1 MPPTNNATAEQ
12 PLLVA
17 GRLVAAEASDDV
29 INPATGEPIA
39 LCPLASVETAHEAV
53 AAAAEASGAWG
64 RESPEVRSAV
74 LSQMADIVKAHADE
88 LAGLLSAEL
97 GIPARDA
104 QGEVAMAGGFLR
116 HRAITAPP
124 VDTLTDDERQRVQVV
139 RRPVGVVA
147 AIVPWNAPLLIA
159 CEKIATAFAAGNP
172 VVLKPSPLAALTL
185 TRFGALV
192 AEAIPAGVL
201 NVIPGDDEVGI
212 ALTTHP
218 DVAMVSFT
226 GSTATGREIMGAAA
240 PTLKRLSLE
249 LGGNDAAIVMPGAD
263 VDRLAAKLFQAAF
276 YRSGQICA
284 AVKRIYVH
292 ESDRDRL
299 VRAMVQVAE
308 ATTVGDPFEKG
319 VIMGPLSNRMQR
331 DRVEALV
338 ADAVAAGGSLAT
350 GGQPLD
356 RAGFFYAPTLVT
368 GLQADTALVAE
379 EQFGPALPVLGY
391 ADLDEA
397 VDSANATQYGLGG
410 SVWGADIEAAADIAG
425 RLDAGSVWVN
435 RHGLLDPAVPFGGFK
450 QSGIGRSNGAVGL
463 DAYCELKTISIAKP
477 RPASAG

>member
-1 MPPTNNATAEQ
+1 MPPTQNSTAEQ

-17 GRLVAAEASDDV
+17 GRLIPAEAFADV

-39 LCPLASVETAHEAV
+39 LCPLASVETVYEAV
-53 AAAAEASGAWG
+53 AAAAAARVAWG
-64 RESPEVRSAV
+64 QEDAAVRSAA
-74 LSQMADIVKAHADE
+74 LSEMADIVGAHADE
-88 LAGLLSAEL
+88 LAGILSAEI
-97 GIPARDA
+97 GIPMRDA
-104 QGEVAMAGGFLR
+104 QGEVAMAAGFLR
-116 HRAITAPP
+116 HRARTAPP
-124 VDTLTDDERQRVQVV
+124 VDILTDDERQMVQVV
-139 RRPVGVVA
+139 RSPVGVVA

-192 AEAIPAGVL
+192 ADAIPAGVL
-201 NVIPGDDEVGI
+201 SIIPGDDEVGA

-226 GSTATGREIMGAAA
+226 GSTATGRAIMKAAA
-240 PTLKRLSLE
+240 PSLKRLSLE

-284 AVKRIYVH
+284 AVKRVYVH
-292 ESDRDRL
+292 ESDYDRL

-308 ATTVGDPFEKG
+308 ATKVGDPFEKG
-319 VIMGPLSNRMQR
+319 VAMGPLSNRMQR

-350 GGQPLD
+350 GGVPLE

-379 EQFGPALPVLGY
+379 EQFGPALPVLSY
-391 ADLDEA
+391 AGIDEA
-397 VDSANATQYGLGG
+397 VDAANATEYGLGG
-410 SVWGADIEAAADIAG
+410 SVWGPDIEAAADVAAQ
-425 RLDAGSVWVN
+425 LDSGSVWVN
-435 RHGLLDPAVPFGGFK
+435 RHGLLDPSVPFGGFK

-463 DAYCELKTISIAKP
+463 DAYCELKTISIGKP